1 MLWAFRNWRMA
12 MVLLSALMFIS
23 LIVLRNLPRDILH
36 AMVVL
41 QWSII
46 CITLEDLLTRRVAGM
61 GVMLYFLYG
70 STLWMCI
77 GRLASAA
84 R

>member
-23 LIVLRNLPRDILH
+23 IIVLRDLPRDILH

-61 GVMLYFLYG
+61 SVMLYFLYG
-70 STLWMCI
+70 TTLWICVA
-77 GRLASAA
+77 RLAYAV